1 VLTHA
6 EIIVGTP
13 DNDVARSIGGVQR
26 GVGKPAGHTLKIS
39 ENTIAP
45 LVMKAIKRVTEELA
59 IIHDYIRKEARDAGP
74 IKTFLEPFQPG
85 CRDGIR

>member
-1 VLTHA
+1 
-6 EIIVGTP
+6 
-13 DNDVARSIGGVQR
+13 VQR